1 MSEVLRLAKEGHFQV
16 ACDRTFEGLHGER
29 PDKLIEH
36 PNEYLAAAIEIQK
49 RQEGAPAATPPV
61 AGGGRPSTASN
72 VSGTPAPATGTPSM
86 RTPFTVS
93 SAQHPAFVRTPIN
106 ITPTLGGGMGQSS
119 GTPPTP
125 PGASGANTPGVVPG
139 SSDAQPPAAAGAPV
153 GSPIAGIVT
162 EDSVAK
168 Q

>member
-16 ACDRTFEGLHGER
+16 SCDRTFEGLHSER

-49 RQEGAPAATPPV
+49 RHEGVPAATPPV
-61 AGGGRPSTASN
+61 AAGGRPSTASN
-72 VSGTPAPATGTPSM
+72 VSGTPAPATGTPAL
-86 RTPFTVS
+86 RTPFTANS
-93 SAQHPAFVRTPIN
+93 TQDPSFVRTPIN

-119 GTPPTP
+119 TPPP
-125 PGASGANTPGVVPG
+125 PGTSGTNAPAGVAGTGAQLPGT
-139 SSDAQPPAAAGAPV
+139 AGVAPV

-162 EDSVAK
+162 EDSVV
-168 Q
+168 QQ